1 MVMVMVMVV
10 VMVMVMVMVMVT
22 VTAIAMMAMVAII
35 HDGDVLHPDA
45 PVCRLWRKGC
55 AIGALEATR

>member
-1 MVMVMVMVV
+1 MVV
-10 VMVMVMVMVMVT
+10 VMVMVMVMVMVL
-22 VTAIAMMAMVAII
+22 AIMAMAAII

-45 PVCRLWRKGC
+45 PACRLWRKEC

>member
-10 VMVMVMVMVMVT
+10 VVVMVT
-22 VTAIAMMAMVAII
+22 VTAIAMMAKVAII
-35 HDGDVLHPDA
+35 HDGDVHHPDA
-45 PVCRLWRKGC
+45 PACRLWRKGC